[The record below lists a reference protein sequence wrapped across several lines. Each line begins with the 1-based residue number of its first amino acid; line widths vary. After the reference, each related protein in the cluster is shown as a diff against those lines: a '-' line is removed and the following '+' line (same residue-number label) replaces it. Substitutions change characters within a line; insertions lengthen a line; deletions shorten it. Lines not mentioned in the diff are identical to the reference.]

1 MKVFV
6 TGATGHVGSAVAR
19 ELASA
24 GHEVTALLRS
34 AGKTGLLVEEVG
46 VRPAYGDMTI
56 PASYRSRAA
65 ECDALVHAASQSD
78 GDTAG
83 ADRTALDALL
93 DAARTGDRPRVVVYT
108 SGCWVLGDTGST
120 PADEE
125 ASPSDPAELVAWRT
139 RHEEIVLEA
148 GEEGFTTAVVRP
160 GLVYGGAGSLLA
172 PLFRSAREDGVVG
185 YPGEGGQHWSLV
197 HRGDLARLYRRIL
210 EEEAGG
216 VFHGVDDMPV
226 EAREVARAAGRAAG
240 AGGDVRA
247 LSREESRALWGE
259 AAEPLRLDQRVSTT
273 RAREVGWRPEHPS
286 FPEAADTAYREWRE
300 RRSGAAP
307 GNEGEG

>member
-1 MKVFV
+1 VKVFL

-19 ELASA
+19 VLASA

-34 AGKTGLLVEEVG
+34 AGKTGLLVEKAG

-56 PASYRSRAA
+56 PASYRARAA
-65 ECDALVHAASQSD
+65 SCDALVHVARQAE

-93 DAARTGDRPRVVVYT
+93 DAARTGDRPRIVVYT

-120 PADEE
+120 PVDEG
-125 ASPSDPAELVAWRT
+125 ASISDPAGLVAWRT
-139 RHEEIVLEA
+139 RHEEIALEA

-172 PLFRSAREDGVVG
+172 PLFRSAREGGVVG

-197 HRGDLARLYRRIL
+197 HREDLARLYHRIL

-226 EAREVARAAGRAAG
+226 EAREVARAASRAAG
-240 AGGDVRA
+240 GGGEVRS
-247 LSREESRALWGE
+247 LSREESRALWG
-259 AAEPLRLDQRVSTT
+259 AASEPLRLDQRVSTI
-273 RAREVGWRPEHPS
+273 RAGELGWRPEHTS
-286 FPEAADTAYREWRE
+286 FPEAAPAAYGEWLE
-300 RRSGAAP
+300 HESGRGP
-307 GNEGEG
+307 GNEDGG